1 MSSLSVKYM
10 AMNSKICILI
20 LYKGRFLANDS
31 KLELKMEKIETRC
44 TPPTTHEY
52 TFKISSD
59 FKHYWVR
66 SHASREARQAN
77 HANSPIFRC
86 KCAVYWGVQKTFLIF
101 KWRYLLNP
109 LTFFVDQKKQKII
122 LLQFLYVDKTD
133 VTICLESHFWTLI
146 TDYWRFSSFFK
157 TYNLFQSNWN
167 FILFRM
173 YNEISTIFKL
183 FSCW

>member
-59 FKHYWVR
+59 FKHNWVR

-86 KCAVYWGVQKTFLIF
+86 KCAVYWGVQIGISYYFIF
-101 KWRYLLNP
+101 AMKLPPNSNI
-109 LTFFVDQKKQKII
+109 FVLSMSPEMKDTCHNCQI
-122 LLQFLYVDKTD
+122 L
-133 VTICLESHFWTLI
+133 S
-146 TDYWRFSSFFK
+146 
-157 TYNLFQSNWN
+157 
-167 FILFRM
+167 
-173 YNEISTIFKL
+173 KL
-183 FSCW
+183 KFCKNY

>member
-1 MSSLSVKYM
+1 MKFFHNRLPNGIGGLLSRTRWSMFGLSKMAPFHYAPLFYVYYCFWLKMPTTSSWGKDHRER
-10 AMNSKICILI
+10 NSK
-20 LYKGRFLANDS
+20 
-31 KLELKMEKIETRC
+31 
-44 TPPTTHEY
+44 
-52 TFKISSD
+52 
-59 FKHYWVR
+59 
-66 SHASREARQAN
+66 
-77 HANSPIFRC
+77 
-86 KCAVYWGVQKTFLIF
+86 
-101 KWRYLLNP
+101 
-109 LTFFVDQKKQKII
+109 KII